1 MSKRFYIGGSMSM
14 LGMAIL
20 VPLILQEPLP
30 AISGESFGPAVSGK
44 LDSTPRPDVFPD
56 APRNVQPDI
65 RQSVRPE
72 ALPQD
77 VPTGEERGEQAGAMP
92 PLPPR
97 EAMTMSVEATHPV
110 SGQTEASS
118 VPAEKSTAKNAAPG
132 AVSTPEALRPAP
144 AVTVPSSSE
153 KNPGESPRTTPKRTD
168 PQKGSAAA
176 EKTTGAEKN
185 TGGAERK
192 ADVQERKPGT
202 SGQNAAG
209 RNAPRVRPG
218 TIVTRGTLPAQSG
231 KQVVTSST
239 LTMDG
244 DVVTL
249 RLEANSPIK
258 GKSFILASPDRVV
271 LDLSGSWKLAAPR
284 VPSNRMLRELRV
296 GAREDGIRLVFDMR
310 VKPSSATVKQIS
322 SKVLELRIR

>member
-1 MSKRFYIGGSMSM
+1 M

-132 AVSTPEALRPAP
+132 AVYTPEALRPLSLFPLLRRRIPVRAP
-144 AVTVPSSSE
+144 GRLPSVPIRKREVRRQRKPPELKKIQEERS
-153 KNPGESPRTTPKRTD
+153 GKRTF
-168 PQKGSAAA
+168 
-176 EKTTGAEKN
+176 
-185 TGGAERK
+185 
-192 ADVQERKPGT
+192 
-202 SGQNAAG
+202 
-209 RNAPRVRPG
+209 RNANQARPDKM
-218 TIVTRGTLPAQSG
+218 LPGGMLLGSG
-231 KQVVTSST
+231 
-239 LTMDG
+239 
-244 DVVTL
+244 
-249 RLEANSPIK
+249 RE
-258 GKSFILASPDRVV
+258 
-271 LDLSGSWKLAAPR
+271 
-284 VPSNRMLRELRV
+284 PS
-296 GAREDGIRLVFDMR
+296 
-310 VKPSSATVKQIS
+310 
-322 SKVLELRIR
+322 

>member
-1 MSKRFYIGGSMSM
+1 M

-30 AISGESFGPAVSGK
+30 ALSGESFGPAVSGK

-65 RQSVRPE
+65 RQSIRPE

-77 VPTGEERGEQAGAMP
+77 VPTAEEPVEESVAMP

-97 EAMTMSVEATHPV
+97 EAMTMSVEGSHPV
-110 SGQTEASS
+110 SGQTGATSP
-118 VPAEKSTAKNAAPG
+118 VPAENSPAKNTAPG
-132 AVSTPEALRPAP
+132 VLSSPEALSPAP
-144 AVTVPSSSE
+144 AVPSPSE
-153 KNPGESPRTTPKRTD
+153 KRFDDSARTAP
-168 PQKGSAAA
+168 KGSEPQTGSAA

-192 ADVQERKPGT
+192 ADVQERK
-202 SGQNAAG
+202 SGASVQNAAG
-209 RNAPRVRPG
+209 RNTPRVRPG
-218 TIVTRGTLPAQSG
+218 TIVTRGTLPVQSG

-271 LDLSGSWKLAAPR
+271 LDLSGNWKLAAPR
-284 VPSNRMLRELRV
+284 VPSNRMLRELRT

-310 VKPSSATVKQIS
+310 VKPNSATVKQIS
-322 SKVLELRIR
+322 SRVLELRIR

>member
-1 MSKRFYIGGSMSM
+1 M

-65 RQSVRPE
+65 RQSIRPE
-72 ALPQD
+72 ALPQE
-77 VPTGEERGEQAGAMP
+77 VPTAEEGGGQAGAMP

-97 EAMTMSVEATHPV
+97 EAMTMSVEATRPV

-118 VPAEKSTAKNAAPG
+118 VPVEKSTAKNAAPG

-144 AVTVPSSSE
+144 AASVPSSSE
-153 KNPGESPRTTPKRTD
+153 KNPGESPRTTPRRAD
-168 PQKGSAAA
+168 PQKGSAA

-192 ADVQERKPGT
+192 ADVQERQSGA
-202 SGQNAAG
+202 SGQNSAG

-271 LDLSGSWKLAAPR
+271 LDLSESWKLAAPR